1 MSTFDRD
8 IHDGAITTK
17 EANEDQSYFL
27 VEILS
32 FRK

>member
-8 IHDGAITTK
+8 IYDGVITTK
-17 EANEDQSYFL
+17 EANEDQSDFL